1 MARWPAPAS
10 AAGEGTALSHDAG
23 RPRTPRRLWAG
34 AVIGYERGL
43 LTPERIAQA
52 VGRDTVEVEAELDA
66 LGVHP
71 PADEPDY

>member
-1 MARWPAPAS
+1 M
-10 AAGEGTALSHDAG
+10 
-23 RPRTPRRLWAG
+23 PRRLWAD